1 MTVSLHY
8 CKHTSRLTDLV
19 FPVTVYSGTKSIL
32 LSTRSVVGGKN
43 NFLGIAYVVVGGLC
57 IVLGVVFTIA
67 HLIKPRYV
75 LRRSSRMAADSG
87 RKLGDHTYLSW
98 NNADGPST
106 AISSGR
112 DMRPGGA

>member
-1 MTVSLHY
+1 MIVSLHH
-8 CKHTSRLTDLV
+8 CKHASRLTDLV
-19 FPVTVYSGTKSIL
+19 FPVTIYSGTKSIL

-75 LRRSSRMAADSG
+75 LRGSSRMIANSS

-98 NNADGPST
+98 NNIDAPST
-106 AISSGR
+106 AIASGR
-112 DMRPGGA
+112 DTRPAGA